1 MIPFLILLFTITS
14 CNKDSDKEPI
24 DSKILISAHKN
35 EGSVVMKC
43 KTEKVYPCLGYEIVY
58 KKNVSNTSLNTNQE
72 FFTSFKPT
80 TSKPNYQSYTQSNLF
95 DYSNDNLLDY
105 TIDTNKSPTD
115 YLSFGAIDNFQD
127 NFANTTPEVNPCSS
141 PKCVNLPLLFILMIP

>member
-24 DSKILISAHKN
+24 DSKILISVHKN

-58 KKNVSNTSLNTNQE
+58 KKNVSNNKININFKNIVSHEPCLTALGPASCEITLPQLGNGEYDLEFKLNNSIT
-72 FFTSFKPT
+72 KG
-80 TSKPNYQSYTQSNLF
+80 K
-95 DYSNDNLLDY
+95 
-105 TIDTNKSPTD
+105 
-115 YLSFGAIDNFQD
+115 
-127 NFANTTPEVNPCSS
+127 
-141 PKCVNLPLLFILMIP
+141 LFIEDEMLVISIDPGGNVVLN